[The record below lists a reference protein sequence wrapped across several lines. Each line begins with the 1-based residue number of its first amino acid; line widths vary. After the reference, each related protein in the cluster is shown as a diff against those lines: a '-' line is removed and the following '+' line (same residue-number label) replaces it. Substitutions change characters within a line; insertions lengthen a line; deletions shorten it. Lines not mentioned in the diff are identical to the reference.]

1 MRSVYG
7 GVAMELVVTQ
17 VFGWVGWGR
26 AGWWWVG
33 GVWFWVMSRDC
44 STGVSAFVGGGIEV
58 TKGFLESFGRM
69 GEG

>member
-26 AGWWWVG
+26 AGWRWVG
-33 GVWFWVMSRDC
+33 GGLVVGNIAELLYG
-44 STGVSAFVGGGIEV
+44 GVSVCRRGD
-58 TKGFLESFGRM
+58 
-69 GEG
+69 